1 MIKIILTLGF
11 IPCVAAFS
19 TLRDSTSYFPDIQRA
34 LDCANHY
41 GLCAIDELVDLSEEL
56 DAFLECNL
64 ENGGPE
70 WEVSGEPYHAPVDI
84 LSEELLQQEAC
95 EEEIVDRQ
103 YLSEALLQQGERLE
117 HDMVMAAQQGSFLT
131 SSNTYDYVVNNDAY
145 DETPPRTENP
155 FVWDGAASS

>member
-1 MIKIILTLGF
+1 MGT
-11 IPCVAAFS
+11 
-19 TLRDSTSYFPDIQRA
+19 TYFPDIQRA

-41 GLCAIDELVDLSEEL
+41 GLCAIDELIDLSEEL

-70 WEVSGEPYHAPVDI
+70 WGGVTRNVPGEPYPPIDI
-84 LSEELLQQEAC
+84 LSEELLLQEAC

-145 DETPPRTENP
+145 DETTPRTSVYTEEENP
-155 FVWDGAASS
+155 CVWDGTASSLAP